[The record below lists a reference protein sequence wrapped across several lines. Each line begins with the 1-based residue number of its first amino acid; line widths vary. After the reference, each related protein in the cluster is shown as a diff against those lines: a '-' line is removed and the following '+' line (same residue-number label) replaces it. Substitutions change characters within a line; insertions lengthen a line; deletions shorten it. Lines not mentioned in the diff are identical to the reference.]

1 VESDLSRYHHIDYRD
16 RWRRD
21 SGGRRRLTL
30 RMISV
35 RIRHLPPDSATA
47 IALGGPGWRL
57 EHYLAAHLFHA
68 TAGKPHPML
77 PKPEK
82 AASAERDKKIRKAK
96 ARARE
101 RQRALDAG
109 EIT

>member
-1 VESDLSRYHHIDYRD
+1 VESDLSLYHHIDYRD
-16 RWRRD
+16 RWRRNAD
-21 SGGRRRLTL
+21 GTRRLTL
-30 RMISV
+30 RMIAV
-35 RIRHLPPDSATA
+35 RIRYLPADSATA
-47 IALGGPGWRL
+47 LALGGSGWRL

-82 AASAERDKKIRKAK
+82 ASDPEREKKIRKAK
-96 ARARE
+96 ARSRE
-101 RQRALDAG
+101 RQRAIAAG

>member
-1 VESDLSRYHHIDYRD
+1 VYHVDYRD
-16 RWRRD
+16 RWRFD
-21 SGGRRRLTL
+21 ESGRRRLTL
-30 RMISV
+30 RRLGV
-35 RIRHLPPDSATA
+35 LLTYLPPDAATS

-77 PKPEK
+77 PKAEK
-82 AASAERDKKIRKAK
+82 ASTPERDQKMRKAK